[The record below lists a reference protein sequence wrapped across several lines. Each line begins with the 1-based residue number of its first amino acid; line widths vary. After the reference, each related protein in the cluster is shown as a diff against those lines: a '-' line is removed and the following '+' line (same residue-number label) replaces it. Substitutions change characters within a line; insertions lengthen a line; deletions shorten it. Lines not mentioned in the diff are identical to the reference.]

1 MTEEKE
7 RPEPSPDEDQS
18 ESPVKEPPTEEP
30 PVEEP
35 PPRNRGK
42 SEAASFSPPGATLLG
57 DTSSPNLLTPFESW
71 AKESFEIA
79 TKIAYQRCLSILRR

>member
-35 PPRNRGK
+35 PPRNRRK
-42 SEAASFSPPGATLLG
+42 SEAASFSPPGVTCQATPAHR
-57 DTSSPNLLTPFESW
+57 TCEHQFESW

-79 TKIAYQRCLSILRR
+79 TKIA

>member
-18 ESPVKEPPTEEP
+18 SPGQGATDRGAT
-30 PVEEP
+30 VEE

-57 DTSSPNLLTPFESW
+57 DTSSPNPAPFESW
-71 AKESFEIA
+71 VKELRDCDE
-79 TKIAYQRCLSILRR
+79 KLLPEVLSILRR